1 MTYTNSKRPERT
13 ALSVPG
19 VFIFSNLF
27 PSLTKIWTYINNAYT
42 AYYTN
47 FGTKQVIVNFE
58 EVYIFY
64 SILFM
69 KIY

>member
-1 MTYTNSKRPERT
+1 M
-13 ALSVPG
+13 PG

-27 PSLTKIWTYINNAYT
+27 PSLTKIWTYINYAYT
-42 AYYTN
+42 AHNSN
-47 FGTKQVIVNFE
+47 FGSEQVIVNIE
-58 EVYIFY
+58 EVYTFF

>member
-1 MTYTNSKRPERT
+1 M
-13 ALSVPG
+13 
-19 VFIFSNLF
+19 
-27 PSLTKIWTYINNAYT
+27 IWTYINNAYN
-42 AYYTN
+42 AHNTN
-47 FGTKQVIVNFE
+47 FGTVQVIVNFE